1 MDKHIDEVAAAL
13 AEVERILA
21 RHRRLLQ
28 RSPCPP
34 YTGRAS

>member
-1 MDKHIDEVAAAL
+1 MDKQMDEVAAAL

-21 RHRRLLQ
+21 RHRRHRQ
-28 RSPCPP
+28 SSPCPP